1 MWDKL
6 LFLTLITVFFPW
18 SLLVLLL
25 LFGWDETVR
34 IFRNVV
40 LDTFGPT
47 VIAVVSVLM
56 FVIGLLFV
64 ALAIFW
70 AYKDIESFLVA
81 IVVVGILI
89 GFKFWVRSRATADAS
104 IVAREVFPVWAA
116 QGPFD
121 SGTSSATAMQY
132 AYVAVRGPEETER
145 MAEAIKNT
153 LTRLMLPLILGS
165 DCVRTT

>member
-40 LDTFGPT
+40 LETLETFAPT
-47 VIAVVSVLM
+47 VIAVVAVLM
-56 FVIGLLFV
+56 FAISLIFV

-70 AYKDIESFLVA
+70 AYKDIDSFLVA
-81 IVVVGILI
+81 LVVVGILI
-89 GFKFWVRSRATADAS
+89 GLRALDRRSKSGVSASLSREAD
-104 IVAREVFPVWAA
+104 REIRRR
-116 QGPFD
+116 Q
-121 SGTSSATAMQY
+121 
-132 AYVAVRGPEETER
+132 
-145 MAEAIKNT
+145 K
-153 LTRLMLPLILGS
+153 LGY
-165 DCVRTT
+165 DK

>member
-18 SLLVLLL
+18 SLLVLLM

-47 VIAVVSVLM
+47 VIAVVVVLM
-56 FVIGLLFV
+56 CAIGLIFV

-70 AYKDIESFLVA
+70 ANKDIDSFLVA
-81 IVVVGILI
+81 LVVVGILI
-89 GFKFWVRSRATADAS
+89 GLRGIDR
-104 IVAREVFPVWAA
+104 RGE
-116 QGPFD
+116 
-121 SGTSSATAMQY
+121 SGMS
-132 AYVAVRGPEETER
+132 E
-145 MAEAIKNT
+145 IK
-153 LTRLMLPLILGS
+153 RRQKLGY
-165 DCVRTT
+165 DK